1 MGMDACS
8 EASRQLLATS
18 AALLFITIALVA
30 GTLPTILRAY
40 KRARTFEQNLSSGE
54 PQSPASTRQ
63 AQIPRAGA
71 TEAGPEA
78 GAGSPPHP
86 S

>member
-1 MGMDACS
+1 MGVDACS

-40 KRARTFEQNLSSGE
+40 KRARTFERSFSSGE
-54 PQSPASTRQ
+54 QQRPVSGDQAQSPH
-63 AQIPRAGA
+63 AGA
-71 TEAGPEA
+71 TEAGAESRVHLP
-78 GAGSPPHP
+78 
-86 S
+86 